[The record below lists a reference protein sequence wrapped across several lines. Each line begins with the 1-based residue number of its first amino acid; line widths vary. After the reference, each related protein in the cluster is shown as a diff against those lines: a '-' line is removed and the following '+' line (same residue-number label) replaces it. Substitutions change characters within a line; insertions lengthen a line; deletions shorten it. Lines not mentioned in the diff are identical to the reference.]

1 MKFGIGQAVTRVEDL
16 RLITGKGRYTDDLP
30 AVNAARMFILRSP
43 YAHAD
48 LNIQDTTAAE
58 NAPGVQL
65 VLTGA
70 DVAAD
75 GLGLMPCM
83 IPITSRDGSER
94 GDTPW
99 PMLAQQRVRYVGEPV
114 VLIVAET
121 LNQARDA
128 AELIELDYTPLEAA
142 TDTVG
147 ATRPGQPQLWE
158 HSPSNIIFD
167 WEKGDRAAVDKVFA
181 SAARTVKVE
190 LVNNRIIANSMETRA
205 VLADYDTA
213 SDRST
218 LYSSTQG
225 PSFIQGPIAEAI
237 LHIPKEKLRCV
248 TTDVGGGFGMKVFV
262 YHESVLAVWA
272 SRKLKRA
279 VRYTPERS
287 DAFVSDVHGRDNV
300 SMAEAALDEHG
311 VIQALRVTTYANM
324 GAYLSNFGPFI
335 PTDCGTNMLSGCY
348 LVPHIYVN
356 VKGVMTNTTPVDAY
370 RGAGRPEATYVIERV
385 IDVVG
390 RELGLSPDEIRRRNF
405 VQPTQM
411 PFKTA
416 LGNVYDS
423 GTFEAIMDAAMA
435 AADWEGFEQ
444 RRHQARARGMLRGIG
459 MSTYIERCGGGT
471 PLPARVVFNDDDT
484 ITVLSGT
491 QSNGQGHETS
501 FIQILS
507 ERLGVD
513 ADQIKVVQGDT
524 DRTPAGFTG
533 GSRSVPVGG
542 AAVANAAEHVIDK
555 GSRIAAHL
563 LEAAAADIEFSDGQF
578 SIAGTDRR
586 LDLFAVARAARDPG
600 QLPQGMEPGLDA
612 EGSFTPPEATYPN
625 GCHIC
630 ELEIDP
636 ATGVATIVNYTVMD
650 DFGAVINPLL
660 LTGQVHGGIAQGV
673 GQAIYECG
681 LYDESGQ
688 LLTGSFMDYTMPRA
702 DTVPSIHFSM
712 HNVPCTTNPLGIK
725 GAGEAGA
732 IGAPP
737 AVVSAFV
744 DALHPLTGINHID
757 MPITAQKV
765 WRLLQT
771 VKAA

>member
-1 MKFGIGQAVTRVEDL
+1 VKFGIGQSITRVEDL
-16 RLITGKGRYTDDLP
+16 RLITGKGQYTDDLP
-30 AVNAARMFILRSP
+30 ALNAARMYILRSP

-48 LNIQDTTAAE
+48 IQSLDAE
-58 NAPGVQL
+58 VARNAPGVL
-65 VLTGA
+65 SILTGD
-70 DVAAD
+70 DVARE

-83 IPITSRDGSER
+83 IPITSRDGRER
-94 GDTPW
+94 GETPW
-99 PMLAQQRVRYVGEPV
+99 PMLAQNRVRFVGEPV
-114 VLIVAET
+114 AVVIAET

-128 AELIELDYTPLEAA
+128 AELIEVDYEPLEAA
-142 TDTVG
+142 IDTVG
-147 ATRPGQPQLWE
+147 ATQPGQPQLWE
-158 HSPSNIIFD
+158 HSPNNIIFD
-167 WEKGDRAAVDKVFA
+167 WESGDQNTVDQAFEQ
-181 SAARTVKVE
+181 AARRVKVE

-205 VLADYDTA
+205 ILVDYDTA
-213 SDRST
+213 EQRSI

-225 PSFIQGPIAEAI
+225 PSFIQAPIAQI
-237 LHIPKEKLRCV
+237 LKMPAEKLRCV

-300 SMAEAALDEHG
+300 SIAEAAVDEQG

-348 LVPHIYVN
+348 LLPHIYVN
-356 VKGVMTNTTPVDAY
+356 VKGVMSNTTPVDAY

-405 VQPTQM
+405 IRPQQM

-423 GTFEAIMDAAMA
+423 GDFEAIMDAGMA
-435 AADWEGFEQ
+435 AADWAGFEQ
-444 RRHQARARGMLRGIG
+444 RRHQARSQGKLRGIG
-459 MSTYIERCGGGT
+459 LATYIERCGGGA
-471 PLPARVVFNDDDT
+471 PLPAKVQFNEDDT
-484 ITVLSGT
+484 VTIFSGT

-501 FIQILS
+501 FMQILS
-507 ERLGVD
+507 DKLGID
-513 ADQIKVVQGDT
+513 AAKINVVQGDT

-542 AAVANAAEHVIDK
+542 MAVVRAAETIIDK
-555 GSRIAAHL
+555 GNKIAAHL
-563 LEAAAADIEFSDGQF
+563 LEAATADIEFSAGEYC
-578 SIAGTDRR
+578 IAGTDRK
-586 LDLFAVARAARDPG
+586 LDLFTIARAARDNAK
-600 QLPQGMEPGLDA
+600 LPEGVEPGLDA
-612 EGSFTPPEATYPN
+612 EGSFEPPEATYPN
-625 GCHIC
+625 GCHVC
-630 ELEIDP
+630 EVEIDP
-636 ATGVATIVNYTVMD
+636 ATGVAEIVNYTVVD

-660 LTGQVHGGIAQGV
+660 LIGQVHGGIAQGV

-688 LLTGSFMDYTMPRA
+688 LLTGSFMDYTLPRA
-702 DTVPSIHFSM
+702 DTVPSIHFNM
-712 HNVPCTTNPLGIK
+712 HNIPCTTNPLGIK

-744 DALHPLTGINHID
+744 DALYPVSGISHID

-771 VKAA
+771 AAAA